1 MLLKNAAACI
11 TRNFLKNQELINES
25 GFKSREAYNGARTVS
40 LSKVALQFEAIEM
53 LHIFGQIF

>member
-25 GFKSREAYNGARTVS
+25 GFKSRNGARTVS

-53 LHIFGQIF
+53 LHILGQMF